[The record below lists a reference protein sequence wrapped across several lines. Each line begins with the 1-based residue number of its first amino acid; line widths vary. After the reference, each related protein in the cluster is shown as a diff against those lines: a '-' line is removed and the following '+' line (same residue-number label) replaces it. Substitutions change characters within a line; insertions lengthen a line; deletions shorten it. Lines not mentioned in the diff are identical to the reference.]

1 MSELN
6 ADQKEALK
14 LVGAGPAKF
23 DLRFDERANLM
34 KAMDEL
40 VGLGMV
46 KDEEDELGYSVEYTI
61 TDTGKAR
68 LAELEKD
75 A

>member
-1 MSELN
+1 MSELT

-14 LVGAGPAKF
+14 LAGAGPAKF
-23 DLRFDERANLM
+23 DLRFDERASLM

-40 VGLGMV
+40 VGMGMV
-46 KDEEDELGYSVEYTI
+46 KDEEDDLGYTVEYTL
-61 TDTGKAR
+61 TDAGKTR
-68 LAELEKD
+68 LEELNKE